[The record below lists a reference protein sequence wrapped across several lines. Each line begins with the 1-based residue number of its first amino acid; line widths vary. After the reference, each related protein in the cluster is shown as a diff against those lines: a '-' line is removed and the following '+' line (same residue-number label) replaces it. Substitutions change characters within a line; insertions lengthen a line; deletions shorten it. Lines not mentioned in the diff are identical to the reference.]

1 MLMTLSLLVILL
13 NVADNYTTFM
23 FIHATQGQYI
33 VVEGNPA
40 MRFLIENLGLK
51 GAVVF
56 EMAALTFVATY
67 IATTEH
73 LARKVR
79 IWTLVVL
86 ALLPLWAVFNN
97 IQVALSLDLP
107 IF

>member
-1 MLMTLSLLVILL
+1 MLMALSLLVILL

-33 VVEGNPA
+33 VVEGNPV
-40 MRFLIENLGLK
+40 MRLLIGSLGLK
-51 GAVVF
+51 GALVF
-56 EMAALTFVATY
+56 EMAALTFIATY
-67 IATTEH
+67 IATTKH

-79 IWTLVVL
+79 FWTLVVL

-97 IQVALSLDLP
+97 LQVAITLDIP

>member
-1 MLMTLSLLVILL
+1 MLMLLSLLVILL
-13 NVADNYTTFM
+13 NVADNYTTFR
-23 FIHATQGQYI
+23 FIHATQGEFV
-33 VVEGNPA
+33 VVEGNPV
-40 MRFLIENLGLK
+40 MRFLIENLGLES
-51 GAVVF
+51 ALVL
-56 EMAALTFVATY
+56 EMAILTFVATY
-67 IATTEH
+67 IATTDQ

-79 IWTLVVL
+79 FWTLVVL

>member
-1 MLMTLSLLVILL
+1 MLMALSLVVILL

-33 VVEGNPA
+33 VVEGNPV
-40 MRFLIENLGLK
+40 MRFLIGTLGLK
-51 GAVVF
+51 GAVVL
-56 EMAALTFVATY
+56 EMAALTFIATY
-67 IATTEH
+67 IATTNL

-79 IWTLVVL
+79 FWTLVVL
-86 ALLPLWAVFNN
+86 GLLPLWAVFNN